1 MLITGC
7 SSRCTGDRFV
17 KVGWARAQL
26 DRERTNASK
35 ISREVWQ
42 RLDVSVVLNKRVREG
57 LFVLLLCIARSILHN
72 TLHTQFV
79 DVIPISIRGERAV

>member
-57 LFVLLLCIARSILHN
+57 LFVLLLCIAHIVYYITYYMHSL
-72 TLHTQFV
+72 
-79 DVIPISIRGERAV
+79 